1 MRQNKPNPQM
11 SRPLLYVCFFFLGAI
26 ALYGC
31 SNASSAN
38 TAGEFPPQSLPVVQV
53 DSATVN
59 TYQEFTA
66 SLQGNRDIEVRPQV
80 DGYLDKIYI
89 DEGAHVTKGQPLFHI
104 DAHPYQEVVNNT
116 RASLQA
122 AKAAM
127 ESAAINVEKL
137 TPLVQ
142 NNVVS
147 AVQLKSAQSAYDAAK
162 ANVAQAQ
169 AAAASAGINLGYTT
183 IYAQADGYVGRIPFK
198 TGSLVSRTTAEPL
211 TLLSETKEMHAYF
224 SLSETA
230 FLQFKE
236 QFKGNTIEEKIKHLP
251 DVELVQADNSLYPE
265 KGKIE
270 IVEGQF
276 NKSIGAI
283 NFRATFPNAAGLLR
297 SGNTGKIRIPNP
309 HEQALV
315 IPQEATYELQDK
327 VFVFVVDSSS
337 KVTGKPVTIK
347 GRSGNYYL
355 VDQGVSKGDQIVY
368 AGLDKLRDG
377 AKIIPRKLPM
387 DSLFKANPL

>member
-251 DVELVQADNSLYPE
+251 DVELVQADNSLYPQ

-309 HEQALV
+309 HERALV

-327 VFVFVVDSSS
+327 VFVFVVDSSG
-337 KVTGKPVTIK
+337 KVVGKPVTIK

-377 AKIIPRKLPM
+377 AKIIPRKLSM